1 MAGRDVGYHA
11 AMSTSARPRRSVGRR
26 LGRGLLWLLVLL
38 VVAAL
43 LAWWR
48 AEPRP
53 DHPYLRDVLGPGP
66 HVHAHQGGDHL
77 WPGNTMMAFEG
88 AHALGVDVL
97 ELDVHL
103 SADAEVVV
111 IHDATV
117 DRTSD
122 GSGRVA
128 DMTLSELRELDFGSR
143 WRPPGGAPDVFPFR
157 GQGIT
162 IPTLR
167 EVLEAFPDAAVNI
180 ELKRDDVRLIAITCD
195 LIRELGR
202 ERTVMVASFHQRAL
216 REFRRRCPGVATS
229 AGRNEVRTFVF
240 LNMVG
245 LGRLYAPQAEAFQVP
260 RRQGGT
266 EIVNARLVEGLRE
279 RNVQLDVWTVN
290 EEVEM
295 RRLFDMGV
303 GAIITDRPDLAL
315 EQRGR

>member
-1 MAGRDVGYHA
+1 MTTD
-11 AMSTSARPRRSVGRR
+11 SRPRRRRFGRR
-26 LGRGLLWLLVLL
+26 LGRGLLALVAVLGVAYL
-38 VVAAL
+38 VALWVAVP
-43 LAWWR
+43 R
-48 AEPRP
+48 A
-53 DHPYLRDVLGPGP
+53 DHPYFTELLGPGP

-77 WPGNTMMAFEG
+77 WPGNTMLAFEG
-88 AHALGVDVL
+88 AQALGVDVL

-103 SADAEVVV
+103 SADGEVVV

-117 DRTSD
+117 ERTSD
-122 GSGRVA
+122 GSGAVA
-128 DMTLSELRELDFGSR
+128 DLTLAELRELDFGYR
-143 WRPPGGAPDVFPFR
+143 WRPPGGAPDAFPYR
-157 GQGIT
+157 GQGIR

-167 EVLEAFPDAAVNI
+167 EVLEAFPDAAVNV

-216 REFRRRCPGVATS
+216 REFRQRCPGVATS
-229 AGRNEVRTFVF
+229 AGPDEVRTFVF
-240 LNMVG
+240 LNLVG

-260 RRQGGT
+260 RRQGGI

-295 RRLFDMGV
+295 RRLFGMGV
-303 GAIITDRPDLAL
+303 GGIITDRPDLAL
-315 EQRGR
+315 EYLGR